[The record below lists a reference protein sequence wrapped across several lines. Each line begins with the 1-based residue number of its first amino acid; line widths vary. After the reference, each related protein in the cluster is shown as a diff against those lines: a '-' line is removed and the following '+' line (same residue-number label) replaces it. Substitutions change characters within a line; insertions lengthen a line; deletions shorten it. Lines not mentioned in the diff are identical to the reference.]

1 MSAFCREKVDVFAAF
16 ILHSHFSMFQDV
28 SQPFGYIQFSQS
40 IIKRSIHL
48 RTPDKN
54 GREEQRH
61 CMQTLFGRFYQMR
74 NQIQRRQRSS
84 CFPYPLRKILRFE
97 EHIEV

>member
-1 MSAFCREKVDVFAAF
+1 MSAAFCREDVDVFPPSSS
-16 ILHSHFSMFQDV
+16 IPTFSMFQDV

-74 NQIQRRQRSS
+74 NQI
-84 CFPYPLRKILRFE
+84 
-97 EHIEV
+97 